1 VKKLFAF
8 SLFFCCSFY
17 LNAQE
22 KTPALDLDT
31 IYTLVDVM
39 PTYPNG
45 EAGWNAYLKKNLKYP
60 KFAKKSAVESEV
72 ILDLIVRKDG
82 SITNIKNATMVGYGF
97 EEEAIRLM
105 KNCEKWK
112 PAMKNG
118 VPVNYKGRMTIPFV
132 LKLFRGDKD

>member
-1 VKKLFAF
+1 LECLFKEKFKVPKICKKIG
-8 SLFFCCSFY
+8 S
-17 LNAQE
+17 
-22 KTPALDLDT
+22 
-31 IYTLVDVM
+31 
-39 PTYPNG
+39 
-45 EAGWNAYLKKNLKYP
+45 
-60 KFAKKSAVESEV
+60 ESEV